1 MHNKLIKE
9 FRLVIGKST
18 FKPNRTFYVDPQVPS
33 RGYPINRRLGYNN
46 ISTGACV
53 LYDVLFSFFF
63 FYFSTSYMV
72 MKMNITEM
80 GIRCDTIFSHWLSRF
95 SPTVQPRS
103 PRQCSSFK

>member
-53 LYDVLFSFFF
+53 LYDMLFSFFF
-63 FYFSTSYMV
+63 S
-72 MKMNITEM
+72 
-80 GIRCDTIFSHWLSRF
+80 IFLPVIW
-95 SPTVQPRS
+95 
-103 PRQCSSFK
+103 